1 MSELSELEGRI
12 TAALERVG
20 RGIEALS
27 KQPEA
32 PAVDAAQVARLQEAL
47 EAEKTANDQLEERLR
62 AVHDKAESDLA
73 GLNARIGAA
82 EAEVER
88 LRAVNDLLRE
98 ANRALRAA
106 NAEGVGDA
114 ALINESMKAELEALR
129 ALRDSDRAELD
140 GLIADLTPLTEESA
154 NA

>member
-1 MSELSELEGRI
+1 MSDLSELEGRI
-12 TAALERVG
+12 TAALERAG

-27 KQPEA
+27 KPPET
-32 PAVDAAQVARLQEAL
+32 PVVDEAQVARLKEAL

-62 AVHDKAESDLA
+62 AIRDKQESQLA
-73 GLNARIGAA
+73 SLHARIGAA

-88 LRAVNDLLRE
+88 LSAVNAELRQS
-98 ANRALRAA
+98 NRALRAA
-106 NAEGVGDA
+106 NAEGLGDA
-114 ALINESMKAELEALR
+114 ALINDALQAELEALR

-140 GLIADLTPLTEESA
+140 GLIAELTPLTEESA

>member
-1 MSELSELEGRI
+1 MSDLSELEGRI

-27 KQPEA
+27 KQPEV
-32 PAVDAAQVARLQEAL
+32 PALDEAEVTRLKEAL
-47 EAEKTANDQLEERLR
+47 EAEKAANDQLEERLR
-62 AVHDKAESDLA
+62 AVHDKHEGYLA
-73 GLNARIGAA
+73 SLGARAGEA

-88 LRAVNDLLRE
+88 LRKVNAKLRQT
-98 ANRALRAA
+98 NRALRAA
-106 NAEGVGDA
+106 NAEGLGDA
-114 ALINESMKAELEALR
+114 SLINDAMAAELDALR

-140 GLIADLTPLTEESA
+140 GLIAELTPLTEERA

>member
-1 MSELSELEGRI
+1 
-12 TAALERVG
+12 
-20 RGIEALS
+20 
-27 KQPEA
+27 
-32 PAVDAAQVARLQEAL
+32 VAGLKEAL

-62 AVHDKAESDLA
+62 AGHDKHEGELS

-88 LRAVNDLLRE
+88 LRAVNDQLRE

-114 ALINESMKAELEALR
+114 ALINESMQAELEALR
-129 ALRDSDRAELD
+129 ALRDSDRAEMD
-140 GLIADLTPLTEESA
+140 GLIADLTPLTEENA